1 MVYCRY
7 KIQNLP
13 HIGEYIMKKALV
25 LFLTILTVLQCLPL
39 TVFAETGTVPGAPA
53 VQPNVWKGDSVK
65 YEVKAGTGSYTCLSY
80 LGHSYEITNHMVYP
94 PGTTGK
100 HKIPQLLI
108 MVDAAKDY
116 TWTPDGLYSFG
127 ASNYEVMYC
136 CDIKTGYDHGI
147 YYRRVNLDDSTYY
160 DRNRANHI
168 RGILTNSYPYITLEQ
183 MKSNLEGIIPDADKL
198 TRSDIITAVQTAVW
212 AFANGGED
220 DLFDDYVY
228 YRTYD
233 VPSNL
238 QWGDV
243 MHDFTNE
250 MQPIWWKTGKRVY
263 TEPKNNENA
272 KAAGER
278 IDALIAYLKTVA
290 PREAPADQVVISGME
305 ILDSA
310 PVIENGNI
318 YTTVIRVKL
327 NSSGSGKNDNLGLS
341 IYVGD
346 QLVQSKPIEYGN
358 AVYDFVVRA
367 AAGQTIRAAASGKQ
381 ILPTGVYFYDPLGG
395 RDVSQSLVGVSGGPT
410 DVYAE
415 AEVTLNVDPVPVKAD
430 IHLAKVGIGGAPLAG
445 AGFEL
450 YVTSTTIPTLIGS
463 YRVDAS
469 GKLTIEGLLP
479 GTYELTETVV
489 PAGYLD
495 PMAPIRFTV
504 DAAGAV
510 ILHQSSNASYAD
522 GTLIV
527 RNDPITTSVSGRKI
541 WDDNNNQDGIRPDSI
556 TVNLL
561 ADGVVVK
568 SASVSAADGWSWTFT
583 DLPKY
588 NRTGEIKYTVT
599 EEPVSGYTS
608 SVTGHS
614 ITNTHKPVLISI
626 PVTKTWNDDNN
637 RDNLRPASITV
648 NLLAD
653 GVVVKSAT
661 LTAANGWSHV
671 FTDLP
676 KLNAGREIR
685 YTVTENPVP
694 GYTTEISGFNIINS
708 HNPTAISIPV
718 TKTWNDDNNRD
729 NLRPASIT
737 VNLLAD
743 GVVVKSATLTAANG
757 WSHLFTDLPKLNA
770 GKEIRYTVTENPVPG
785 YTTEISGFN
794 IINSHNPTAISIPV
808 TKTWNDDNNRDN
820 LRPASI
826 TVNLLAD
833 GVVVKSAT
841 LTAANGWSHVFTDLP
856 KLNAGKEIRYTVTEN
871 PVPGYTT
878 EISGFNIINSH
889 NPTAISIPVTKT
901 WNDDNN
907 RDNLRPASVTVHLL
921 ADGVVVNTVVLSSAN
936 GWTHTFT
943 NLLKMKE
950 GREIRYTLSEEPV
963 AGYTAAYNG
972 YNIINTHNPAKTG
985 ISVQKVW
992 SDGGNFANN
1001 RPASITVH
1009 LLADGVRT
1017 GMKVTLS
1024 AQNNWSAV
1032 FSNLEYYRDG
1042 VQIRYTVEEEVPAGY
1057 MSFVSGTAETGFT
1070 ITNVPHVDRIN
1081 IPVAK
1086 FWDDNNNAAGVRP
1099 ASVTVALYANGMDTK
1114 RRATLSEKN
1123 NWSATFSGM
1132 PVQVNG
1138 FFFNYTVK
1146 EVPVDGYVSHVI
1158 GSASGGYIIVN
1169 TYTPPEKT
1177 FVSGVKFWNDS
1188 DNRDGIRPESI
1199 TVHLLADGA
1208 VVQSKTVTAADDWS
1222 WNFSDLPATRQGR
1235 TIRYTVA
1242 EDPIPGYTSAVNGY
1256 NITNTHIPEKISI
1269 PVRKVWADADN
1280 KDGLRPASVVISLLA
1295 DGKKTGRQITL
1306 SAQNGWSGS
1315 FTDLDKCL
1323 GGKEI
1328 RYTVEEAV
1336 PAGYESSVT
1345 GSAESGYT
1353 VTNIHNPPKKITKIS
1368 VSVTKSWQD
1377 ANNRDGIRPASITV
1391 KLYAD
1396 GKDTGRTAQLSAA
1409 SGWSASFTDLDE
1421 TKDGKKIAYTVAEV
1435 TPDGY
1440 TSTVTG
1446 SAADGFHITNTHD
1459 PEKVRISGSK
1469 IWEDNN
1475 NRAGKRPASIS
1486 VHLWADDKLVET
1498 KRVSAADGW
1507 AWSFSEMNAFENGK
1521 RIHYRVTESAVDGYI
1536 TSYNGWNIVNT
1547 LEEEK
1552 LISIPVSKRWVDLD
1566 NALGTRPASITVEL
1580 LANGKSTG
1588 ISVTLGA
1595 AGGWS
1600 SSFDKL
1606 PIFDENG
1613 KRITYSVAEQS
1624 VESYTAEISGNAE
1637 SGFAIVN
1644 TYEEL
1649 LDDEEIPLSPPTGDA
1664 ILALTA
1670 ASVLSACAVKC
1681 IARKKKDD
1689 SDEE

>member
-25 LFLTILTVLQCLPL
+25 LFLAILTVLQCLPL
-39 TVFAETGTVPGAPA
+39 TVFAETGTVPGAPETPPT
-53 VQPNVWKGDSVK
+53 VQPNIWHGDK
-65 YEVKAGTGSYTCLSY
+65 INHEVKAGSGSYTLVSY
-80 LGHSYEITNHMVYP
+80 YKSPYGAYEASNHMVNP
-94 PGTTGK
+94 RGAIDGQE
-100 HKIPQLLI
+100 IPQLL
-108 MVDAAKDY
+108 VLLDATKDY
-116 TWTPDGLYSFG
+116 TWTPDGLYSLG
-127 ASNYEVMYC
+127 VSNYEALYC
-136 CDIKTGYDHGI
+136 CDIETGYSSGI
-147 YYRRVNLDDSTYY
+147 YYRRMNLEDSNYY
-160 DRNRANHI
+160 DAERARHI
-168 RGILTNSYPYITLEQ
+168 RGILTNSYPYISLEQ
-183 MKSNLEGIIPDADKL
+183 MKSNLIAAGLPNADKL
-198 TRSDIITAVQTAVW
+198 TRSEIIAAVQTAVW
-212 AFANGGED
+212 AFANGNED
-220 DLFDDYVY
+220 IAYEDYVY
-228 YRTYD
+228 FRTYD
-233 VPSNL
+233 LPTNT
-238 QWGDV
+238 QWGGAI
-243 MHDFTNE
+243 HDFTNE
-250 MQPIWWKTGKRVY
+250 MQPIWWGTGKRVF
-263 TEPKNNENA
+263 TLPETNEDA
-272 KAAGER
+272 KAAGVR
-278 IDALIAYLKTVA
+278 IDSLVEYLKNAA
-290 PREAPADQVVISGME
+290 PREASADQVIISGME
-305 ILDSA
+305 ILDSV
-310 PVIENGNI
+310 PVFENENI
-318 YTTVIRVKL
+318 YTTIVRVKL
-327 NSSGSGKNDNLGLS
+327 NSSGSGQNDNLDLG
-341 IYVGD
+341 IYVDG
-346 QLVQSKPIEYGN
+346 QLVQSRKVEYGN
-358 AVYDFVVRA
+358 TVYEFVVRA
-367 AAGQTIRAAASGKQ
+367 AAGQTIKAAASGTQ
-381 ILPTGVYFYDPLGG
+381 ILPTGVYFYEALGG
-395 RDVSQSLVGVSGGPT
+395 RKVSQSLVGVSGGPT

-450 YVTSTTIPTLIGS
+450 YVTSTTVPTLIGS

-522 GTLIV
+522 GTLVV

-588 NRTGEIKYTVT
+588 NRTGEIVYTVA
-599 EEPVSGYTS
+599 EEPVPGYTS
-608 SVTGHS
+608 SVTVTGHS

-653 GVVVKSAT
+653 DVVVKSAT

-676 KLNAGREIR
+676 KM
-685 YTVTENPVP
+685 
-694 GYTTEISGFNIINS
+694 
-708 HNPTAISIPV
+708 
-718 TKTWNDDNNRD
+718 
-729 NLRPASIT
+729 
-737 VNLLAD
+737 
-743 GVVVKSATLTAANG
+743 
-757 WSHLFTDLPKLNA
+757 NA

-856 KLNAGKEIRYTVTEN
+856 KLNAGKEIRYTITEN

-921 ADGVVVNTVVLSSAN
+921 ADGVMVNTVVLSSAN
-936 GWTHTFT
+936 GWAHTFT
-943 NLLKMKE
+943 NLLKMKD

-1242 EDPIPGYTSAVNGY
+1242 EEPIPGYTSAVNGY

-1670 ASVLSACAVKC
+1670 ASVLSACAVKY